1 MKKTLLTIALA
12 AATMPFSFAA
22 QTPTTN
28 APATDNT
35 QPVTTAKAKKHSKTR
50 KHAAKK
56 TQTNST
62 GAATAPA
69 KQ

>member
-22 QTPTTN
+22 QTTPKN

-35 QPVTTAKAKKHSKTR
+35 QPTTTTKAKKHSKVR

-56 TQTNST
+56 TQNNST
-62 GAATAPA
+62 GAASAPA
-69 KQ
+69 K